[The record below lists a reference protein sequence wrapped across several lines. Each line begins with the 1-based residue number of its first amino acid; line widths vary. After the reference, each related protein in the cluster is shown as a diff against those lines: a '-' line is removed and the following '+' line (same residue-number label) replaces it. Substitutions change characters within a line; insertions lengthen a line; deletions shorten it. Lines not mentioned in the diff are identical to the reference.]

1 MLQTNGMNIK
11 VSPKFLFLIYSLSAL
26 LLSRSGLAFW
36 RDIPQTPLPTLQNLE
51 EIALRY
57 AGLDPQRIADWE
69 HDARWAPALPRLQVG
84 WESNL
89 INQNTTVIQ
98 DSVSVTSSGVN
109 IGPASNRLDADFSNN
124 QGMEVRAL
132 WELREVLFNPDQILI
147 SREARDLYVFRSRL
161 REELQQAYFTLKET
175 LQQLQNFP
183 QAKRDPY
190 LQIKVEQAIAK
201 LDSLTGGEF
210 SKLWQGDTSTSQSPT
225 LFHSVRKA
233 QK

>member
-1 MLQTNGMNIK
+1 MKTRFFSKWILCVYSIATLTLPRGIHALEQNVLTAPLPSLQT
-11 VSPKFLFLIYSLSAL
+11 
-26 LLSRSGLAFW
+26 
-36 RDIPQTPLPTLQNLE
+36 LE

-57 AGLDPQRIADWE
+57 AGLDPQRITDWE

-175 LQQLQNFP
+175 LQQLQQFP
-183 QAKRDPY
+183 QTKRDPY
-190 LQIKVEQAIAK
+190 LQIKIEQAIAK

-210 SKLWQGDTSTSQSPT
+210 SNLWQSHHALNQSKTPVSS
-225 LFHSVRKA
+225 LRKA
-233 QK
+233 QR